1 MSSLITR
8 SSESKQLVPGLNA
21 IFGLSYKDI
30 TNESIPMYD
39 TEKSERAFEEEVMMS
54 MLGTAPT
61 KGEGAAIVYDDALE
75 AWTARYTHE
84 TIALGFAITE
94 EAFEDNLYDTF
105 SKVRAKGLGR
115 AMANTKQ
122 VKAAAPY
129 NNAFSASFPTGD
141 GVPLISASHPTRDAG
156 LQSNLLTGQLSETAI
171 ENAFITITLE
181 KDDRGI
187 LTSNMAKRLIIPPQL
202 QFTADRILNSPLRNG
217 TSDND
222 KNVVKG
228 MFDMVHV
235 NRYLTSPTA
244 WYIRTEC
251 PNGMKHFERVALS
264 TKTEGDFDTGNLRFK
279 SRERYSY
286 GSSDWRGLYA
296 SAGS

>member
-21 IFGLSYKDI
+21 IFGMAYKDI
-30 TNESIPMYD
+30 SNEAIPMYD

-54 MLGTAPT
+54 LLGSAPT
-61 KGEGAAIVYDDALE
+61 KGEGAAIVYDDARE

-115 AMANTKQ
+115 AMANTQQ

-187 LTSNMAKRLIIPPQL
+187 LTSNMAKRLVIPPQL

-279 SRERYSY
+279 SRARYSY

-296 SAGS
+296 SSGS

>member
-8 SSESKQLVPGLNA
+8 SSESKQLVPGLNV
-21 IFGLSYKDI
+21 IFGMAYKDI
-30 TNESIPMYD
+30 SNEAIPMYD

-54 MLGTAPT
+54 LLGSAPT
-61 KGEGAAIVYDDALE
+61 KGEGAAIVYDDARE

-115 AMANTKQ
+115 AMANTQQ

-156 LQSNLLTGQLSETAI
+156 LQSNLLAGQLSETAI

-187 LTSNMAKRLIIPPQL
+187 LTSNMAKRLVIPPQL

-279 SRERYSY
+279 SRQRYSY